1 MKYFTEKKNDLE
13 GYRKNI
19 ESLEA
24 ILDNETYSFMLDNSF
39 HDSIINK
46 LTVLNNYKDEES
58 HNSKISPVSVFA
70 QLTYWNDKK
79 YELLWEDVSL
89 YSIDFDIT
97 RNKEFETGLV
107 LYERGLDQWS
117 HDELVLTE
125 DDLLYHQIILFSL
138 TKIIIKCK
146 QFSIRSLP

>member
-1 MKYFTEKKNDLE
+1 MKCFTENKNDLE